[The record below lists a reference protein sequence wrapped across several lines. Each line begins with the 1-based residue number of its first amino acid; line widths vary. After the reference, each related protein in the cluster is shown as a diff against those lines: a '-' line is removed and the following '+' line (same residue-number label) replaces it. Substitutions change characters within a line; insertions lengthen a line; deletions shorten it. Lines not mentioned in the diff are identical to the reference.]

1 MLCDL
6 QSENGVWNH
15 LIGVWI
21 LALRYGFYE
30 KLGFSGLSFLVC
42 KVEIKTAFYRIL
54 ARLT

>member
-15 LIGVWI
+15 LIGVWF
-21 LALRYGFYE
+21 LALRYGFDE

-42 KVEIKTAFYRIL
+42 KVAIKTASYRIL